1 MKHPEHWYPDQEE
14 PNMLQDNNT
23 LHDTGNWGKG
33 NRLHHRWSMVLH
45 SPLWS
50 QDFKCWSFLI
60 YKVTQITWQPWDNH
74 VGFPKATG
82 GIQTFVSLGC
92 RRFGL
97 LKSLNQSSPVW
108 RSKVCFLQHLNV
120 FRLNLNTDGS
130 NILVFLHQHHI
141 SRTAC
146 NPEQTRTETL
156 RSNKQEELLNIDLA
170 FLMILSKSGLYFY
183 ARVQTGVASLHVW
196 WLCHIIQVV
205 CCRWVMK
212 S

>member
-23 LHDTGNWGKG
+23 DTGNRGKG
-33 NRLHHRWSMVLH
+33 NQQHHRWSMVLKTTTLV
-45 SPLWS
+45 PRL
-50 QDFKCWSFLI
+50 CWFFLI
-60 YKVTQITWQPWDNH
+60 YKVTQIAWQPLGNH

-82 GIQTFVSLGC
+82 GIQAFASLGC
-92 RRFGL
+92 RRFRH
-97 LKSLNQSSPVW
+97 LKLLNQSSPVW
-108 RSKVCFLQHLNV
+108 WSKVCFLQHLDV

-141 SRTAC
+141 PRTVC

-156 RSNKQEELLNIDLA
+156 RSNKQEELLDLA

-183 ARVQTGVASLHVW
+183 ATVQTEVASPRVRW
-196 WLCHIIQVV
+196 RCHIIQMM
-205 CCRWVMK
+205 CCG
-212 S
+212 